1 MLTFGHGRLTRDE
14 LVRLLTG
21 AGVES
26 IVDVRRFPGSR
37 NNVAAARGAI
47 EDLAAD
53 LSIDYRQDARLGGR
67 RALNKEQDAA
77 SPDTWWE
84 VAAFRAYAHW
94 TRSEEFR
101 RGLAELVTAESGR
114 RTAIMC
120 SEAVW
125 WRCHRRIISDIVK
138 VEYDVPVEH
147 LMHNGRLTEH
157 RVSDGARTG
166 DDGRLVWDDGL
177 NA

>member
-1 MLTFGHGRLTRDE
+1 MPAEQGAGRRLTRHVVGGGG
-14 LVRLLTG
+14 LPRLRPLD
-21 AGVES
+21 AQRGV
-26 IVDVRRFPGSR
+26 P
-37 NNVAAARGAI
+37 
-47 EDLAAD
+47 
-53 LSIDYRQDARLGGR
+53 
-67 RALNKEQDAA
+67 
-77 SPDTWWE
+77 P
-84 VAAFRAYAHW
+84 
-94 TRSEEFR
+94 
-101 RGLAELVTAESGR
+101 GLAELVTATSGR

-177 NA
+177 SA